1 MKRTIWILAALI
13 AIIFFQ
19 APPAAADQRLIVR
32 TTSLPLLQNAC
43 VLNLCKV
50 VESLDGTIN
59 QLFLVTVP
67 DLLPIQLVEQGL
79 QLVPGVL
86 DVEADLLQR
95 FGRGVPL
102 LHGIPTGLF
111 QQQPVSYYGSNV
123 WMGYAQQPAS
133 GIIRLGQARTQFQ
146 KTGHAI
152 VADIDTGVDFSH
164 PALQGVLLQGYDFTR
179 NRPGGDEMADVSGV
193 APNNCVTGCSSG
205 DVNQSTAAVL
215 DQSTAAVLDQ
225 STAAVLDQSTAAV
238 LDSPQYAAFGHGTMV
253 AGVIHLVAPTAMLM
267 PLKAFHS
274 DGTGYT
280 SDILR
285 GIYYAVQNHA
295 QVINM
300 SFDFTSYS
308 GEVARAIA
316 YAQNHEVT
324 CVASA
329 GNEGSSHIVYP
340 AGLSRVMGVASTN
353 DFDQPSS
360 FSNFGPQDVWVAAP
374 GEDIISTYPFKT
386 YASESGTSFSAPLV
400 SGTVALLLDVNP
412 KAAPFDLELAIGHA
426 KPLSP
431 SMGHGRLDVYAAL
444 MYIGSITTGW

>member
-13 AIIFFQ
+13 AFTFFQ
-19 APPAAADQRLIVR
+19 ASPAAADQRLIVR
-32 TTSLPLLQNAC
+32 TTSLPALQSAC
-43 VLNLCKV
+43 LLNLCKIV
-50 VESLDGTIN
+50 GSLDGTIN
-59 QLFLVTVP
+59 QLFLVTVS
-67 DLLPIQLVEQGL
+67 DLLPIQPVEQAL
-79 QLVPGVL
+79 QLVPGVV
-86 DVEADLLQR
+86 DVEVDLLQS

-111 QQQPVSYYGSNV
+111 QQQPITYYGSNV

-133 GIIRLGQARTQFQ
+133 GIIRLGQARTKFQ

-205 DVNQSTAAVL
+205 NVN
-215 DQSTAAVLDQ
+215 Q

-238 LDSPQYAAFGHGTMV
+238 LDSPQYSAFGHGTMV
-253 AGVIHLVAPTAMLM
+253 AGLIHLVAPTAMLM
-267 PLKAFHS
+267 PLKAFRS

-285 GIYYAVQNHA
+285 GIYYAVKNHA
-295 QVINM
+295 EIINM

-340 AGLSRVMGVASTN
+340 AGLSRVLGVASTN

-386 YASESGTSFSAPLV
+386 YPSESGTSFSAPLV
-400 SGTVALLLDVNP
+400 SGTVALLLDINSE
-412 KAAPFDLELAIGHA
+412 AAPFDLASAIGHA

-444 MYIGSITTGW
+444 TYIRSITTEW

>member
-1 MKRTIWILAALI
+1 
-13 AIIFFQ
+13 
-19 APPAAADQRLIVR
+19 
-32 TTSLPLLQNAC
+32 
-43 VLNLCKV
+43 
-50 VESLDGTIN
+50 
-59 QLFLVTVP
+59 
-67 DLLPIQLVEQGL
+67 
-79 QLVPGVL
+79 
-86 DVEADLLQR
+86 
-95 FGRGVPL
+95 
-102 LHGIPTGLF
+102 
-111 QQQPVSYYGSNV
+111 
-123 WMGYAQQPAS
+123 
-133 GIIRLGQARTQFQ
+133 
-146 KTGHAI
+146 
-152 VADIDTGVDFSH
+152 
-164 PALQGVLLQGYDFTR
+164 
-179 NRPGGDEMADVSGV
+179 
-193 APNNCVTGCSSG
+193 
-205 DVNQSTAAVL
+205 
-215 DQSTAAVLDQ
+215 
-225 STAAVLDQSTAAV
+225 
-238 LDSPQYAAFGHGTMV
+238 MV

-295 QVINM
+295 QIINM

-316 YAQNHEVT
+316 YAQNHAVT

-412 KAAPFDLELAIGHA
+412 EAAPFDLASAIGHA

-444 MYIGSITTGW
+444 TYISSISPE

>member
-13 AIIFFQ
+13 AFTFFQ
-19 APPAAADQRLIVR
+19 APPAVADQRLIVR

-43 VLNLCKV
+43 LLNLCKV

-59 QLFLVTVP
+59 ELFLVTVP
-67 DLLPIQLVEQGL
+67 DVLPIQPLEQIL
-79 QLVPGVL
+79 HLVPGVL
-86 DVEADLLQR
+86 DVEIDLLQS
-95 FGRGVPL
+95 FGRRVPL
-102 LHGIPTGLF
+102 QHGIPKGLF
-111 QQQPVSYYGSNV
+111 QQQPVSYYGSDV

-133 GIIRLGQARTQFQ
+133 GIIRLNQARQEFR

-179 NRPGGDEMADVSGV
+179 NRAGGDEMADVSGV

-205 DVNQSTAAVL
+205 HVNQSTAAVL

-253 AGVIHLVAPTAMLM
+253 AGVIHLVAPTAKLM
-267 PLKAFHS
+267 PLKAFRS
-274 DGTGYT
+274 DGTGNT

-295 QVINM
+295 DVINM
-300 SFDFTSYS
+300 SFDFTSS
-308 GEVARAIA
+308 SRELARAIA
-316 YAQNHEVT
+316 YAQKQEVT

-329 GNEGSSHIVYP
+329 GNEGSSQIVYP
-340 AGLSRVMGVASTN
+340 AGLSNVMGVASTDN
-353 DFDQPSS
+353 FDQRSS
-360 FSNFGPQDVWVAAP
+360 YSNFGPQDVWVAAP

-386 YASESGTSFSAPLV
+386 YASKSGTSFSAPLV
-400 SGTVALLLDVNP
+400 SGAVALLLDVSP
-412 KAAPFDLELAIGHA
+412 EAEPFDLASAIGHA
-426 KPLSP
+426 KPVSP

-444 MYIGSITTGW
+444 AYIRSITRN